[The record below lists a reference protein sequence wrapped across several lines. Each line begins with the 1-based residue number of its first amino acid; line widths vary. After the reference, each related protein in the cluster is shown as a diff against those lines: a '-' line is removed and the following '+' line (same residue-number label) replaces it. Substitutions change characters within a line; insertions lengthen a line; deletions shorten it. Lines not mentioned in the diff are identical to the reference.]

1 MNRFNGR
8 NYDSRRF
15 GTYGSEKLILFQNVF
30 LFKMIQLINPDEL
43 IVGEKYYIKRK
54 PRYLQVQKNSIGIFE
69 SHDAEF
75 DGFGTFT
82 ILNNE
87 IEFDFDLIEIYRFV
101 TSKEYYIKLKEK
113 YDLKCLDIILKRL
126 VNETFEW

>member
-1 MNRFNGR
+1 
-8 NYDSRRF
+8 
-15 GTYGSEKLILFQNVF
+15 
-30 LFKMIQLINPDEL
+30 MIQLINADEL

-69 SHDAEF
+69 SHDPEF
-75 DGFGTFT
+75 DGFGNFT

-101 TSKEYYIKLKEK
+101 TYEEYYIKLKEK
-113 YDLKCLDIILKRL
+113 YDLKCLNIILKRL
-126 VNETFEW
+126 INETFEW